1 MTDATMG
8 PGLRPFGLSLDPLEG
23 ESLAGFVLRLA
34 HRLHISPHEL
44 ARQTGLTEQD
54 RLGRARASLSTLLS
68 PDEVRLFALTTRLA
82 PREVRAMTLEPL
94 ASRYPPAARSLDDVR
109 AGRVYSMHTDGWLFA
124 TTARYCPH
132 CLAGDGSA
140 IQNAHGGPWK
150 ILWRLPVVFA
160 CPLHKV
166 FLEHLCPHCHKPINF
181 SSRTQLVPRPA
192 ATVVH
197 PARCRSST
205 AQDTPTTRP
214 GAPCGASLTHD
225 PVQHHRPGPALLEL
239 QRKILGLLGPGRPKR
254 QAQQYF
260 TELILLAG
268 LVVICWPRLQAVG
281 TTHAL
286 ATAVDRHLAIHE
298 GVDSRPYRS
307 SGAPIDALACAGL
320 LQVTDR
326 ILSADDLREALS
338 VLAPEENRTRSGIP
352 PTRHL
357 IWDNSFKKHRS
368 GCSERFQLAADR
380 IVPTFRRTG
389 KGGFRLPS
397 TGVGFRPEHIPACL
411 PQALAERHLSFLSD
425 ITPKMRR
432 RTASVFLVR
441 RARGGGLN
449 EAAQFLGIST
459 ADKMIGYTGLLNRHL
474 RTSDTARDFEQ
485 ALDAITAELLAG
497 PVIDYQR
504 RREALTSWTLAP
516 ENWQHMLTRLPVP
529 ASSRKP
535 LSDDRRRLAVSAY
548 IWTLVTEGE
557 PDFAPCPPHIAPD
570 PALRAIWTRERH
582 NVFHWLRTTDHQ
594 PYYGAL
600 KPLLEDHAEQLA
612 KAIDNHPQRRR

>member
-1 MTDATMG
+1 MTDATTG
-8 PGLRPFGLSLDPLEG
+8 AGLRPFGLSLDPLEG

-68 PDEVRLFALTTRLA
+68 PAEVSHFALTTRLD

-94 ASRYPPAARSLDDVR
+94 ACRYPPAARSIDEVR
-109 AGRVYSMHTDGWLFA
+109 AGRVYSMHSDRWLFP

-132 CLAGDGSA
+132 CLAGDGSD
-140 IQNAHGGPWK
+140 IQNAHGGPWQ

-166 FLEHLCPHCHKPINF
+166 FLEHLCPHCRKPINF

-192 ATVVH
+192 ATGVH
-197 PARCRSST
+197 PAHCRSSLT
-205 AQDTPTTRP
+205 QDVPTSRP
-214 GAPCGASLTHD
+214 GTPCGAPLVHD
-225 PVQHHRPGPALLEL
+225 PRHHQPGPALLEL

-268 LVVICWPRLQAVG
+268 LVMICWPRIQPVG
-281 TTHAL
+281 TTRPL
-286 ATAVDRHLAIHE
+286 AAAVDRHLAIRD

-307 SGAPIDALACAGL
+307 TAGPVDALACADL

-326 ILSADDLREALS
+326 ILTADDLREALS
-338 VLAPEENRTRSGIP
+338 PLAPEENRSRSGIP

-357 IWDNSFKKHRS
+357 IWDNAFKKQRS
-368 GCSERFQLAADR
+368 ACSERFQLAADT
-380 IVPTFRRTG
+380 IVPTFRRAG
-389 KGGFRLPS
+389 KGGLRLPS
-397 TGVGFRPEHIPACL
+397 TGIGLQPEHIPACL
-411 PQALAERHLSFLSD
+411 SQDLAERHLGFLSD
-425 ITPKMRR
+425 STPKMRR
-432 RTASVFLVR
+432 RAAAVFLVR
-441 RARGGGLN
+441 RARGGGLDQ
-449 EAAQFLGIST
+449 AAQFLGINPEG
-459 ADKMIGYTGLLNRHL
+459 KRMGYTQLLNRRL
-474 RTSDTARDFEQ
+474 RTSGKARDFEQ

-497 PVIDYQR
+497 PAIDYQH
-504 RREALTSWTLAP
+504 RREALATWTLEP
-516 ENWQHMLTRLPVP
+516 ENWQHILTQLPDLT
-529 ASSRKP
+529 SHRKP

-548 IWTLVTEGE
+548 IWTRVTEGE

-570 PALRAIWTRERH
+570 PALRAVWTRERH

-600 KPLLEDHAEQLA
+600 KPLLEDHAERLA
-612 KAIDNHPQRRR
+612 KATDHRQ